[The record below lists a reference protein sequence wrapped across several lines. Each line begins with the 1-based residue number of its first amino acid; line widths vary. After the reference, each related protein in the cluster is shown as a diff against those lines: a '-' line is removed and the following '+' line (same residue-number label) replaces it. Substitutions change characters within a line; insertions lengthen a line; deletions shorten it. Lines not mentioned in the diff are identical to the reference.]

1 MVSLLTV
8 APCRTQNKF
17 KRCLKASVQNCKI
30 EALKLARH
38 NFATDVKT
46 QNNVKLADLILTRTS
61 KLRTGTDARGSKQQR
76 CFKAK

>member
-30 EALKLARH
+30 EALKLA
-38 NFATDVKT
+38 
-46 QNNVKLADLILTRTS
+46 DLILTRTS
-61 KLRTGTDARGSKQQR
+61 KLRTGTDSRGSKQQR